1 MYKINRSKMKLAML
15 AAGIDSARQLA
26 GLAGLA
32 GVSTNTLS
40 RINNGCSAKIPTV
53 QALANALKVDPI
65 DLIEEAED

>member
-1 MYKINRSKMKLAML
+1 MHKINRSKMKLAML
-15 AAGIDSARQLA
+15 AAGIDSARQ
-26 GLAGLA
+26 LAGLA

>member
-1 MYKINRSKMKLAML
+1 MYKINRNKMKLAML

-26 GLAGLA
+26 ELA

-53 QALANALKVDPI
+53 QALANALKVNPV
-65 DLIEEAED
+65 DLIEEGED

>member
-15 AAGIDSARQLA
+15 AAGIDSARQ
-26 GLAGLA
+26 LAGLA

-53 QALANALKVDPI
+53 QALANALRVDPI

>member
-1 MYKINRSKMKLAML
+1 MYKINRGKMKLAML
-15 AAGIDSARQLA
+15 TAALDSARQLE
-26 GLAGLA
+26 GLA

>member
-1 MYKINRSKMKLAML
+1 MFKINRSKMKLAML
-15 AAGIDSARQLA
+15 AAGIDSARQ
-26 GLAGLA
+26 LAGLA

>member
-26 GLAGLA
+26 GLAG
-32 GVSTNTLS
+32 VSTNTLS

-53 QALANALKVDPI
+53 QPLANALKVDPI

>member
-15 AAGIDSARQLA
+15 AAGIDSARQ
-26 GLAGLA
+26 LAGLA

>member
-26 GLAGLA
+26 GLAG
-32 GVSTNTLS
+32 VSTNTLS
-40 RINNGCSAKIPTV
+40 RISNGCSAKLPTI
-53 QALANALKVDPI
+53 QALATALKVDPI